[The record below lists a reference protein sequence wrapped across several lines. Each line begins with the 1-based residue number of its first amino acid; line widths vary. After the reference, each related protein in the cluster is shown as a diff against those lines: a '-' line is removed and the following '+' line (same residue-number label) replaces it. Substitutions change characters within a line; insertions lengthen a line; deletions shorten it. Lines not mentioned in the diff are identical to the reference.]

1 MKRHADSLGSIVYG
15 LLLVLAVLFLLVPLA
30 VAIALSFDGREYIGP
45 FPPPSWSLRWYRA
58 LAENSTYAES
68 LVTSLKLAAIA
79 TAAACVAGTM
89 AAIFI
94 ARFRFPGRA
103 ALETF
108 FLSPKFIPTV
118 VVGFSIL
125 IFAAAAGVAD
135 GFTRLVAGHV
145 IITIPFT
152 IRAALASLV
161 GNWRT
166 LVEAAMIL
174 GAREGRAYLDVV
186 LPIARTG
193 IAAGALFAFVM
204 SFDEVAVSLFLSDP
218 FSTTLPV
225 ALVAE
230 MRANLNLSIA
240 AVSAIF
246 VTIAA
251 LAVLALD
258 RMIGLDRVVGSG
270 VYR

>member
-1 MKRHADSLGSIVYG
+1 MKRLADALGSTLYACLI
-15 LLLVLAVLFLLVPLA
+15 VLAVVFLMVPLV
-30 VAIALSFDGREYIGP
+30 VAIALSFDGREFIGP

-58 LAENSTYAES
+58 LAENVSYADG
-68 LVTSLKLAAIA
+68 LRTSLKVAAIA
-79 TAAACVAGTM
+79 TAFSCIAGTM

-94 ARFRFPGRA
+94 ARFRFPGRE

-118 VVGFSIL
+118 VVGFSVLIL
-125 IFAAAAGVAD
+125 TAAAGITD

-152 IRAALASLV
+152 IRAALAALV

-174 GAREGRAYLDVV
+174 GAREGRAYFDIV

-193 IAAGALFAFVM
+193 VAAGALFAFVM
-204 SFDEVAVSLFLSDP
+204 SFDEVAVSLFLADP

-251 LAVLALD
+251 LAVVALD

>member
-1 MKRHADSLGSIVYG
+1 MKRLVDAIGSTLFVG
-15 LLLVLAVLFLLVPLA
+15 LLVGAVLFLLVPLVVA
-30 VAIALSFDGREYIGP
+30 VALSFDGREYIGP
-45 FPPPSWSLRWYRA
+45 FPPPSWSLRWYVA
-58 LAENSTYAES
+58 LIENSSYADG
-68 LVTSLKLAAIA
+68 LKTSLQLAAIA
-79 TAAACVAGTM
+79 TAVSCVAGTM
-89 AAIFI
+89 AAVFI
-94 ARFRFPGRA
+94 ARFRFPGRE

-118 VVGFSIL
+118 VVGFSLLIL
-125 IFAAAAGVAD
+125 AAAVGITD

-145 IITIPFT
+145 IITMPFT
-152 IRAALASLV
+152 IRAALAALV

-174 GAREGRAYLDVV
+174 GAREGRAYFDVV

-193 IAAGALFAFVM
+193 VAAGALFAFVM

-230 MRANLNLSIA
+230 MRANLNLTIA
-240 AVSAIF
+240 AVSTIF
-246 VTIAA
+246 VTVAA
-251 LAVLALD
+251 VAVIALD